1 MGEEPKMDWITV
13 TPAYGRDYKNQK
25 EVKADWDADKDF
37 RETASGSYINKSGA
51 EKLGLKVIVRYG
63 KLLKVMNMNK

>member
-1 MGEEPKMDWITV
+1 MDWITV

-37 RETASGSYINKSGA
+37 RETASGSYINKSQA
-51 EKLGLKVIVRYG
+51 ERMGLKVVVRYG
-63 KLLKVMNMNK
+63 KLLKVMSMNK